1 MFRTFA
7 PEQLYD
13 HIYWFEPLNIR
24 FGLLV
29 LFHDYA
35 LNAFHVIEFDWE
47 REEFYIGQDAY
58 IVSENCYLLSHFT
71 YVEASR

>member
-13 HIYWFEPLNIR
+13 RIYWFEPLNQN
-24 FGLLV
+24 FGLITFVSYNRISL
-29 LFHDYA
+29 
-35 LNAFHVIEFDWE
+35 FHVIEFDWE

-58 IVSENCYLLSHFT
+58 SVSEN
-71 YVEASR
+71 